1 LTTAI
6 GIFIFL
12 YAKSIVGLY
21 ISATAIITLALVY
34 FFITYLTYIMI
45 AIGIILLSVI
55 AYILYLVFVQNKG
68 LEQIIYGVQRLKSP
82 ENKEQVNQIMEDVQ
96 DNSTKKLVK
105 NIKGHL

>member
-1 LTTAI
+1 
-6 GIFIFL
+6 
-12 YAKSIVGLY
+12 
-21 ISATAIITLALVY
+21 
-34 FFITYLTYIMI
+34 MI